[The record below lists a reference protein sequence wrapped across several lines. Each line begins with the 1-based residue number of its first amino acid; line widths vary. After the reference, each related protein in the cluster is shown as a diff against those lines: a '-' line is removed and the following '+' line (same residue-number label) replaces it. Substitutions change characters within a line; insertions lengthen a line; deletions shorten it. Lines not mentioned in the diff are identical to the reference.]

1 VAKGKIMSQMFTSLP
16 SGASCGSATGTK
28 AIAPTINQKALTI
41 AIGAGAAYQDVLA
54 ALATGACA
62 VDAGVIQNKGC
73 APVRLEIVYVNDP
86 NCDANCDGCADG
98 AALLPLTKV
107 TKTFDVPS
115 NTAVPVPAGLIA
127 GLKVATL
134 DVLGG
139 ALTANTVAQSVFW
152 SSDFQASAC
161 GCTLVP

>member
-1 VAKGKIMSQMFTSLP
+1 
-16 SGASCGSATGTK
+16 
-28 AIAPTINQKALTI
+28 
-41 AIGAGAAYQDVLA
+41 LA

-152 SSDFQASAC
+152 SSDFQPSAC

>member
-1 VAKGKIMSQMFTSLP
+1 MTQMHTSLP
-16 SGASCGSATGTK
+16 SASCGQSGGAK

-41 AIGAGAAYQDVLA
+41 AIGAGDAYQDVLA
-54 ALATGACA
+54 EIVSGLCA
-62 VDAGVIQNKGC
+62 VDAGVIHNKGC
-73 APVRLEIVYVNDP
+73 APIRLEIVYVDDP
-86 NCDANCDGCADG
+86 NCDKDCDGCKDSAP
-98 AALLPLTKV
+98 LLPVTKV
-107 TKTFDVPS
+107 TRTFDVQA
-115 NTAVPVPAGLIA
+115 NHAGPVPSGLIA

-139 ALTANTVAQSVFW
+139 ALTANTAAQSVFW

>member
-1 VAKGKIMSQMFTSLP
+1 MFTSLP
-16 SGASCGSATGTK
+16 SGASCGAATGTK

-41 AIGAGAAYQDVLA
+41 AIGAGAAYQDL
-54 ALATGACA
+54 LATIATGSCA

-73 APVRLEIVYVNDP
+73 APIRLEIVYVNNP
-86 NCDANCDGCADG
+86 NLCDANADGCADSST
-98 AALLPLTKV
+98 LLPLTKV
-107 TKTFDVPS
+107 TKTFDVPANS
-115 NTAVPVPAGLIA
+115 AVPVPAGLIA
-127 GLKVATL
+127 GLKAATL

-139 ALTANTVAQSVFW
+139 ALTANTAVQNVFW

>member
-1 VAKGKIMSQMFTSLP
+1 MSQMFTSLP
-16 SGASCGSATGTK
+16 SGASCGQAGGTK

-54 ALATGACA
+54 AIATGSCA

-73 APVRLEIVYVNDP
+73 APLRLEIVYINDS
-86 NCDANCDGCADG
+86 NCDKDCDGCNDG

-107 TKTFDVPS
+107 TKTFDVPANS
-115 NTAVPVPAGLIA
+115 AVPVPAGLIA
-127 GLKVATL
+127 GLKAATL

-139 ALTANTVAQSVFW
+139 ALTANTAVQNVFW